1 MARSRFLL
9 FLLLAAPLA
18 AGAPLLVG
26 CAPEVLRPIRSQALD
41 TAGPVPDV
49 VVVAV
54 SGRCGPP
61 CQAPYDNWDYLSARG
76 TLDAVAGVLSAQGLR
91 TQVAGY
97 ASGAPLS
104 WTSRKAPGV
113 QRGYAALLRDMAAMQ
128 AAWFGPERRAVG
140 VRPPRLVL
148 LGHSQGSV
156 WLHHFVQTHPELP
169 VALQIDL
176 DGICIAWALDHGPE
190 LAATRLDR
198 PGQPRAADAC
208 DLRRAAGRQ
217 VRGKDLVWDNVA
229 RDLEVQSKRLPSG
242 LSAGG
247 GLYVNYLFEVTPN
260 LRPDGSSAG
269 IERFVSAREDHSA
282 VSYPGSDAVAWVL
295 RRTAAIAAGWKTPD
309 PAPSGPVARPPAAA
323 PAP

>member
-1 MARSRFLL
+1 MARPRFLL
-9 FLLLAAPLA
+9 SLLFAVPLLL
-18 AGAPLLVG
+18 GASLLGG
-26 CAPEVLRPIRSQALD
+26 CAPELLRPTQTPALD
-41 TAGPVPDV
+41 TTGPAPDV
-49 VVVAV
+49 LLVSV

-76 TLDAVAGVLSAQGLR
+76 TPDAVAGVLGAQGLR
-91 TQVAGY
+91 VEVAGY
-97 ASGAPLS
+97 ASGAPLA

-113 QRGYAALLRDMAAMQ
+113 QRGYAALLRDMAAVQ
-128 AAWFGPERRAVG
+128 AAWFSPESRAAE

-190 LAATRLDR
+190 LAATRLDP

-217 VRGKDLVWDNVA
+217 VRGKDLVWPSVQRN
-229 RDLEVQSKRLPSG
+229 LEVQSKRLPSG

-247 GLYVNYLFEVTPN
+247 GLVVNYLFELTPN
-260 LRPDGSSAG
+260 IRPDGSSAG

-282 VSYPGSDAVAWVL
+282 VSYPGSDALAWVL
-295 RRTAAIAAGWKTPD
+295 RRTAAIAASWKTPD
-309 PAPSGPVARPPAAA
+309 PATPLPAA
-323 PAP
+323 PVP